1 MVRGPACCPCKT
13 GASLVGFF
21 ILVVINWLNSFIYKH
36 VNDLILLQIKG
47 RHSCLFSILSRA
59 WLDDGMLFIVIAQII
74 LF

>member
-36 VNDLILLQIKG
+36 VDDFYFKSRPTFLFIFDLISG
-47 RHSCLFSILSRA
+47 VVR
-59 WLDDGMLFIVIAQII
+59 
-74 LF
+74 